1 MLQGSSSNTRIF
13 CLRFEFVSQYWRAEG
28 WSLADELVGAGA
40 VPARSTLSPVSPDA
54 SEKKSPWSSA
64 GLHLLALR
72 QEKILGQGAGA
83 RLLGQEAATVLGQ
96 GRAPGGWAA
105 RAGGCSSREALGAIK
120 KWSNMFVEGDL
131 GEIVT
136 VFLFLD

>member
-96 GRAPGGWAA
+96 GRAPGG
-105 RAGGCSSREALGAIK
+105 CSSREALGAIK